1 MLNGVRMAPFRFC
14 LPRDRIWCT
23 RCSWCTNAQS
33 QRGTSIARST
43 TDANIAKRPSR
54 AGQSWMWIFVKIP
67 PPSFSQATRTG
78 SSHEQTTNRGSPRTE
93 PLPRWMPR
101 LGRRLSP
108 SPPTAPPPPDC
119 ARGPPRRPPPTPPRR
134 GGSRAPPRQAGPTV
148 PPRRRP
154 RVHARWPPTRWGSSQ
169 RWPPTRRGSSQRRPP
184 MRLLPFSAQR
194 RPLYVVMLDQHCV
207 IGILCCDCCD
217 CCDG

>member
-1 MLNGVRMAPFRFC
+1 VGPTFLWQWQMLNGVRMAPFRFC

-108 SPPTAPPPPDC
+108 SPPPDC
-119 ARGPPRRPPPTPPRR
+119 ARGPPRRHRHDEEDLGRRHNKQDLRFRPDGDLGFTPDGHRR
-134 GGSRAPPRQAGPTV
+134 DGAPPSDGHRRDGA
-148 PPRRRP
+148 PPSDG
-154 RVHARWPPTRWGSSQ
+154 H
-169 RWPPTRRGSSQRRPP
+169 RRGSSLFQPN
-184 MRLLPFSAQR
+184 
-194 RPLYVVMLDQHCV
+194 
-207 IGILCCDCCD
+207 
-217 CCDG
+217 DGHSVL